1 VNSNCQFFPVAP
13 VLALFA
19 SFNVTRSVMIER
31 ASTSA
36 TGNFLAEIVVLI
48 VGPFPFGLL
57 VISGSGH
64 VLRQK
69 LSLKIGKNLLLMYG
83 GERQEKDWIKGLD
96 LATRRLVLKVYY
108 MRLMSRNRQKSPPPN
123 LSV

>member
-1 VNSNCQFFPVAP
+1 
-13 VLALFA
+13 
-19 SFNVTRSVMIER
+19 MIER

>member
-48 VGPFPFGLL
+48 IGPFPFGLL
-57 VISGSGH
+57 VSA
-64 VLRQK
+64 R
-69 LSLKIGKNLLLMYG
+69 
-83 GERQEKDWIKGLD
+83 
-96 LATRRLVLKVYY
+96 LA
-108 MRLMSRNRQKSPPPN
+108 
-123 LSV
+123 